1 MSILAWIVLGLFT
14 GFIGSKLVNETGES
28 IVLDMVLGVAGAIA
42 GGFVSNALGAPGV
55 TVLNPYS
62 LLVAV
67 AGAALVLVA
76 YHSFFRRA

>member
-1 MSILAWIVLGLFT
+1 MSILAWIVLGLFA
-14 GFIGSKLVNETGES
+14 GFIGRKLANETGES

-67 AGAALVLVA
+67 AGSALVLVA